1 MARRKSRRQRE
12 SESKREPLQIGTA
25 AKQEGCLL
33 RSFEVGAVP
42 LLNHFLQR
50 MRLEETLAEHLPAD
64 DVRQEIPTVAV
75 VLLLIR
81 NVLISREPLYGVPEW
96 AAHYGAEQFNLFH
109 DQVSQLQDDRLG
121 KALQRLF
128 LGTTPDF
135 VLAVVR
141 QALREFHVS
150 LDELHNDSTT
160 ITFQG
165 SYTGAEEPLV
175 SEGRTQHAITWGHNK
190 DHRPDLKQ
198 LLFTL
203 TLAADGGVPVYFSVH
218 SGNTTDDTTHCDS
231 WDLLAQLVGSPDFL
245 YVADCK
251 LASQENLRHI
261 AARGG
266 RFVTMMP
273 ATRREDAQFRQRIR
287 EAPTTIPWQT
297 IWIREP
303 EPVAG
308 PRPPRTPPPP
318 QDVIR
323 VCTQELVSSD
333 GFRLLWFHSVRKAA
347 HDELARSQRVA
358 RATKEL
364 TEVSQRLASPRTRYR
379 ERMPVET
386 AVGEIVKRHR
396 VDTLLDVTVREKSQE
411 TFRQS
416 RRGRPSKEMTYV
428 REVTCRYELEWKV
441 NSAAWL
447 EEQRDDGLF
456 PLLTNARAMSPL
468 EVLQAYKRQPTIE
481 KRFSQLKTDFAVTPV
496 FLKNPQRIQGLL
508 TVYFL
513 AFLLQTLIEREL
525 RLALEAAA
533 SKAPPKQRREAGS
546 LPLYPEG
553 RPCRRPTCR
562 RILDVLES
570 IQRHWLAR
578 PNGDDIWFDTEL
590 TPRQIRLVRLL
601 GLDPTTYAL

>member
-1 MARRKSRRQRE
+1 MARRKRRTPCE
-12 SESKREPLQIGTA
+12 SESNREPLQIGTA

-64 DVRQEIPTVAV
+64 DVRQEIPTAAV

-81 NVLISREPLYGVPEW
+81 NVLISREPMYGVPEW
-96 AAHYGAEQFNLFH
+96 AARHGAEQFNLFH
-109 DQVSQLQDDRLG
+109 EQVSQLQDDRLG

-160 ITFQG
+160 ITFHG
-165 SYTGAEEPLV
+165 SYAGAEEPLV

-218 SGNTTDDTTHCDS
+218 NGNTTDDTTHCDS

-287 EAPTTIPWQT
+287 DASTTIPWQT
-297 IWIREP
+297 IWIREQ
-303 EPVAG
+303 EPPAD

-333 GFRLLWFHSVRKAA
+333 GFRLLWFQSVRKAA
-347 HDELARSQRVA
+347 NDELTRSQRVA

-364 TEVSQRLASPRTRYR
+364 TEVSARLASPRTRYR
-379 ERMPVET
+379 ERTAVET

-416 RRGRPSKEMTYV
+416 RRGRPGKEMTYV

-533 SKAPPKQRREAGS
+533 SEAPPKQRREAGS

-562 RILDVLES
+562 RVLDVLET
-570 IQRHWLAR
+570 IQRHWLTR

-601 GLDPTTYAL
+601 GLDPKTYAH